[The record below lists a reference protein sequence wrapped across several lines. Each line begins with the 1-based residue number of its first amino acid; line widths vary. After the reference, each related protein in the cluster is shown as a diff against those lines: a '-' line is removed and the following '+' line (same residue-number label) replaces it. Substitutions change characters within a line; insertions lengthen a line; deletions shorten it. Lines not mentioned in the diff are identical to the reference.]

1 MENQY
6 VGILLEP
13 YTFAKIKTGNTG
25 REHLDYYREGG
36 KKYGV
41 IPCYFRIQDVRP
53 NTPFIY
59 AFVDEKDGKVYKK
72 IPLPKVIHNRIQS
85 NRRHI
90 QTVLS
95 YLSNLG
101 IEIFNL
107 PHIFGKWNIHQVIA
121 ADSNLSKYLPETKI
135 GTEDSLKDMMMRHPR
150 IIIKPDYSS
159 IGLGVMMLNK
169 IGGNWRLYHP
179 TKTNSNLQK
188 WNLTQFSNNP
198 PSQLIRKLENRKYV
212 IQERIPLA
220 THKGRPFDLRVSA
233 QKNHLGKWQIS
244 GIVAKIAS
252 PGNFVTNV
260 AQQGTTSNL
269 EKLLSGHPT
278 LTSDLVK
285 ERVSDLA
292 LNISQHLS
300 KINPR
305 LADLGFDIGV
315 TEEGN
320 PYFIECN
327 TRDLRYSFKHA
338 NMIEEWKQVHMTPIG
353 YASYLLKKL
362 DSSISYSLQ
371 YIIRQDD

>member
-1 MENQY
+1 MVNQY

-25 REHLDYYREGG
+25 REHLEYYREAG

-41 IPCYFRIQDVRP
+41 IPCYFRIQDVQP
-53 NTPFIY
+53 NSPYLY
-59 AFVDEKDGKVYKK
+59 AFVDEKDGMVYKK
-72 IPLPKVIHNRIQS
+72 IPLPKVIHNRVQS
-85 NRRHI
+85 NRRHT
-90 QTVLS
+90 QTVLT

-101 IEIFNL
+101 IEIFNFPL
-107 PHIFGKWNIHQVIA
+107 KFGKWYIHQLIA
-121 ADSNLSKYLPETKI
+121 SDSTLNKYLPETKM
-135 GTEDSLKDMMMRHPR
+135 GTEDSLKEMMMRHQR

-159 IGLGVMMLNK
+159 IGMGVMMLNK
-169 IGGNWRLYHP
+169 IGSNWRLYHP
-179 TKTNSNLQK
+179 TKTNSTLQK
-188 WNLTQFSNNP
+188 WNHIQFSDIP
-198 PSQLIRKLENRKYV
+198 PSQLIRNLENRKYV

-220 THKGRPFDLRVSA
+220 TYKGRPFDLRVSA

-260 AQQGTTSNL
+260 AQQGTTSNI
-269 EKLLSGHPT
+269 EKLLSEHPT
-278 LTSDLVK
+278 LSSDLVK
-285 ERVSDLA
+285 ARVSELA
-292 LNISQHLS
+292 LKISVHLS

-305 LADLGFDIGV
+305 LADLGYDIGV

-338 NMIEEWKQVHMTPIG
+338 NMIEEWKKVHMTPIG
-353 YASYLLKKL
+353 YASFLLKKL
-362 DSSISYSLQ
+362 DSSK
-371 YIIRQDD
+371 RD